1 MGQYKSQNLISKI
14 LITAKS
20 LFKTEV
26 YFSTAS
32 SKERTQNRSLD
43 PRKNGPVGKTG
54 PQGIKTAIF
63 LLS

>member
-1 MGQYKSQNLISKI
+1 MAQCKSQNLISKT

-32 SKERTQNRSLD
+32 SKERTQNQSLD
-43 PRKNGPVGKTG
+43 PRKTGSVGKTG
-54 PQGIKTAIF
+54 PQGIKTTIF